1 MKTFVLSVIGQD
13 RPGIVARVSALL
25 DSFGCSI
32 EDISQTI
39 LKSEFAAIFIF
50 TNPREED
57 LGAVQAALDEKLGP
71 LELACRVKAT
81 APVCAGCKIKE
92 TDPFVVTSFGRDRPG
107 QVAGISRV
115 MERFGC
121 NISNLKG
128 VNRSELGPG
137 EVVMIFE
144 IDAPKGM
151 DIPAFRTALAEKTR
165 DLDLTC
171 SVQHRE
177 IFESINRV

>member
-1 MKTFVLSVIGQD
+1 MDTFVLSVIGQD

-50 TNPREED
+50 SNPKGAALEEI
-57 LGAVQAALDEKLGP
+57 QAALDEKLGP
-71 LELACRVKAT
+71 LELTCKVKPT
-81 APVCAGCKIKE
+81 APVCDNCKIKG
-92 TDPFVVTSFGRDRPG
+92 TDPFVVTSIGRDRPG

-128 VNRSELGPG
+128 VNRSESGSD

-151 DIPAFRTALAEKTR
+151 DIPAFRAALAEKTR